1 MVKLGTIAMLTLL
14 ISGPALAG
22 SHIDKE
28 DVEKVL
34 FTKSNEIIFQLKDD
48 SVYRGDIMRSNRC
61 DFTRKQHY
69 TYVFE
74 DRIHGSFRVEH
85 RDGFST
91 CTFRNLERL
100 AWRKYLKNLTNWW
113 KLEESTKCGTKQ

>member
-1 MVKLGTIAMLTLL
+1 MMKLGTIAMLTLL
-14 ISGPALAG
+14 ISGPALAEQ
-22 SHIDKE
+22 SHRIKQ

-74 DRIHGSFRVEH
+74 DKIHDSFRVEH
-85 RDGFST
+85 SEGFST

-100 AWRKYLKNLTNWW
+100 A
-113 KLEESTKCGTKQ
+113 